1 MKYKTYKIQKGDTL
15 ESISKKLDISLF
27 ELRDFHNNHC
37 ELDNLIADKLPSH
50 VKEILYLPSSEITRQ
65 TLTELKK
72 ENSFNFVLNP
82 SLQKTTYHV
91 SVTSYEGSKENSLNY
106 TTHIQW
112 LKRNLVLLTKEDFLI
127 NHKEP
132 SLMAERLSEKLNSVL
147 YPLELFLDGSG
158 KISGINNYS
167 EIKSRWNLLKK
178 EIRDYF
184 AGEELEKFI
193 QLNELV
199 ISKETD
205 LVEQVKKDWF
215 LHSFFNGIYQNYK
228 LEENSISERFFPL
241 IPPIPPIK
249 YTIETEIENQE
260 EKQKIKLSFTGTISD
275 ARNSTDLE
283 KEHHYPS
290 FSEETLTNSLEGT
303 YNS

>member
-65 TLTELKK
+65 NLTELKK
-72 ENSFNFVLNP
+72 ENSFSFVLNP

-147 YPLELFLDGSG
+147 YPLELFLEGSG
-158 KISGINNYS
+158 KKQMEST
-167 EIKSRWNLLKK
+167 KK
-178 EIRDYF
+178 R
-184 AGEELEKFI
+184 
-193 QLNELV
+193 
-199 ISKETD
+199 
-205 LVEQVKKDWF
+205 
-215 LHSFFNGIYQNYK
+215 
-228 LEENSISERFFPL
+228 
-241 IPPIPPIK
+241 
-249 YTIETEIENQE
+249 NQRLFCRRRTG
-260 EKQKIKLSFTGTISD
+260 KIHT
-275 ARNSTDLE
+275 AQ
-283 KEHHYPS
+283 
-290 FSEETLTNSLEGT
+290 
-303 YNS
+303 